1 MQYYF
6 FILKSPILCPFRDLK
21 NDNLLPKLSL
31 FAYTYIEN
39 DMNVKY
45 LFIYYMYHCSL
56 TSNLVNF
63 EFPDTFTTDSES
75 SWSGDFE
82 NNLEFAVTSCAIKIY
97 TRVLYHEFFNT
108 YLYKDFVA

>member
-63 EFPDTFTTDSES
+63 EFPDTLTTDYES
-75 SWSGDFE
+75 SWPEDFKKAHD
-82 NNLEFAVTSCAIKIY
+82 LATSSYAN
-97 TRVLYHEFFNT
+97 F
-108 YLYKDFVA
+108 

>member
-31 FAYTYIEN
+31 FAYTYLEN

-45 LFIYYMYHCSL
+45 LFIYYLYVSIIL
-56 TSNLVNF
+56 ISKVRTS
-63 EFPDTFTTDSES
+63 
-75 SWSGDFE
+75 
-82 NNLEFAVTSCAIKIY
+82 K
-97 TRVLYHEFFNT
+97 
-108 YLYKDFVA
+108 

>member
-45 LFIYYMYHCSL
+45 LFIYYLYVSIIL
-56 TSNLVNF
+56 ISKVRTS
-63 EFPDTFTTDSES
+63 
-75 SWSGDFE
+75 
-82 NNLEFAVTSCAIKIY
+82 K
-97 TRVLYHEFFNT
+97 
-108 YLYKDFVA
+108 

>member
-45 LFIYYMYHCSL
+45 LFIYYMYVSSYYINIKKVR
-56 TSNLVNF
+56 TSQ
-63 EFPDTFTTDSES
+63 
-75 SWSGDFE
+75 
-82 NNLEFAVTSCAIKIY
+82 
-97 TRVLYHEFFNT
+97 
-108 YLYKDFVA
+108 